1 MATPYPITPN
11 LVVYFTDGAT
21 FGYGNFIIGDTKNGI
36 IGTNTMASSSTGDRI
51 VDVSSQCVKATLGG
65 GYNLLQGQFQAAQA
79 TFRIV
84 DPNGDWNPQNT
95 ASPYYGYL
103 TVNRKIRFTANYGS
117 QGYFLFSGYIQAY
130 NYSYP
135 KNQEVGY
142 VDLVCT
148 DAFRLL
154 NLAGI
159 TTVSGTSAGQTT
171 GQRINNILDQV
182 SFPSSMRAIATGST
196 TVQADPS
203 TLRTALAA
211 VQNCEFSEQGAFY
224 ISGAGNA
231 TFLSRQT
238 VEAAAGKTATF
249 FCNDGT
255 GISYF
260 DFKPAFDDKLIIN
273 QATINRVGGTAQ
285 SASDSASVA
294 KYFPH
299 SVNYDNLVVQTDADS
314 LNIARAYVA
323 TRAETT
329 MRIDSLTLDLTTP
342 DYAAGITAALSFD
355 YFSNVRF
362 KNVGVDGTI
371 IDKTLQVVGIAH
383 EITPNSWKTT
393 FTLSEPLV
401 ESFIIGSSTQGII
414 GVNVMTYQEHKWQQ
428 DFQQ

>member
-1 MATPYPITPN
+1 MAQPYPITPN

-21 FGYGNFIIGDTKNGI
+21 FGYGNFIIGDAKNGI

-84 DPNGDWNPQNT
+84 DPNGDWNPSNT

-103 TVNRKIRFTANYGS
+103 TVNRKIRFTANYGT

-135 KNQEVGY
+135 KNQEIGY

-154 NLAGI
+154 ALAGI
-159 TTVSGTSAGQTT
+159 TTVASTSAGETT
-171 GQRINNILDQV
+171 GQRIGKILDQV
-182 SFPSSMRAIATGST
+182 SFPSSMRAIETGST

-203 TLRTALAA
+203 TLRTSLAA
-211 VQNCEFSEQGAFY
+211 IQNCEFSEQGAFY
-224 ISGAGNA
+224 INGAGNA
-231 TFLSRQT
+231 TFLSRAT
-238 VEAAAGKTATF
+238 VEKSAGGTATF

-273 QATINRVGGTAQ
+273 QATITRVGGTAQ
-285 SASDSASVA
+285 SASNAASVA

-299 SVNYDNLVVQTDADS
+299 SVNYDNLVVQTDADAA
-314 LNIARAYVA
+314 NIAKAYVA

-329 MRIDSLTLDLTTP
+329 LRIDSLTLDLTTP
-342 DYAAGITAALSFD
+342 NYSAGITAALSFD

-362 KNVGVDGTI
+362 KNVGIDGTV

-401 ESFIIGSSTQGII
+401 DSFIIGSSLYGII
-414 GVNVMTYQEHKWQQ
+414 GQSTMTY
-428 DFQQ
+428 

>member
-1 MATPYPITPN
+1 MAAAYPISPN
-11 LVVYFTDGAT
+11 LIVYFTDGAT
-21 FGYGNFIIGDTKNGI
+21 FGYGNFIIGDSKNGI

-51 VDVSSQCVKATLGG
+51 VDVSSQCVKATLSG
-65 GYNLLQGQFQAAQA
+65 GYNLLQGQFQTRQA

-84 DPNGDWNPQNT
+84 DPSGDWNPQNT

-103 TVNRKIRFTANYGS
+103 TVNRKIRFSANYGS
-117 QGYFLFSGYIQAY
+117 SGYFLFSGYIQAY

-159 TTVSGTSAGQTT
+159 TTVAGTSAGQTT
-171 GQRINNILDQV
+171 GARINNILDQV

-203 TLRTALAA
+203 TLRTSLAA
-211 VQNCEFSEQGAFY
+211 IQNCEFSEQGAFY
-224 ISGAGNA
+224 INGAGNA

-238 VEAAAGKTATF
+238 VETASAATPTKF
-249 FCNDGT
+249 SNDGT

-260 DFKPAFDDKLIIN
+260 DYKPAFDDKLIIN
-273 QATINRVGGTAQ
+273 QATITRVGGTAQ
-285 SASDSASVA
+285 TASDSASVS

-299 SVNYDNLVVQTDADS
+299 SVNYDNLVVQTDAEA
-314 LNIARAYVA
+314 LNIARTYVA

-329 MRIDSLTLDLTTP
+329 LRIDSLTLDLTTP
-342 DYAAGITAALSFD
+342 NYDAGITAALSFD

-362 KNVGVDGTI
+362 YNVGVDGTI
-371 IDKTLQVVGIAH
+371 TDKTLQVVGIAH
-383 EITPNSWKTT
+383 DITPNSWKTT

-401 ESFIIGSSTQGII
+401 DAFIIGSAQYGII
-414 GVNVMTYQEHKWQQ
+414 GQSVMTY
-428 DFQQ
+428 

>member
-1 MATPYPITPN
+1 MAQPYPITPN

-21 FGYGNFIIGDTKNGI
+21 FGYPFTIGSDANGI
-36 IGTNTMASSSTGDRI
+36 IGKNTFGSGSSSSLI

-65 GYNLLQGQFQAAQA
+65 GYNLLQGEFQAAQA

-84 DPNGDWNPQNT
+84 DPNGDWNPNNT

-103 TVNRKIRFTANYGS
+103 TPNRKIQFSATYS
-117 QGYFLFSGYIQAY
+117 STDYFLFSGYITAY

-135 KNQEVGY
+135 KNEELGY

-159 TTVSGTSAGQTT
+159 TTVSGTSAGETT
-171 GQRINNILDQV
+171 GQRVGKILDQV
-182 SFPSSMRAIATGST
+182 AFPNSLRNIETGST

-203 TLRTALAA
+203 TLRTSLAA
-211 VQNCEFSEQGAFY
+211 IQNCSFSEQGAFY
-224 ISGAGNA
+224 IDGEGKA

-238 VEAAAGKTATF
+238 VEKAAGQTPTLFA
-249 FCNDGT
+249 NNGT
-255 GISYF
+255 GIGYF
-260 DFKPAFDDKLIIN
+260 NLNPAFDDKLIIN
-273 QATINRVGGTAQ
+273 QATITRVGGTAQ
-285 SASDSASVA
+285 TSSNAASVA

-299 SVNYDNLVVQTDADS
+299 SVNYDNLVVQTDEDA
-314 LNIARAYVA
+314 LNIAKTYVA

-329 MRIDSLTLDLTTP
+329 LRIDAMTLDLTTP
-342 DYAAGITAALSFD
+342 DYAAGIVAALDFD
-355 YFSNVRF
+355 YFTNVRVI
-362 KNVGVDGTI
+362 NVGQDGST

-383 EITPNSWKTT
+383 DITPNTWKTT

-401 ESFIIGSSTQGII
+401 DAFIIGSSTAGII
-414 GVNVMTYQEHKWQQ
+414 GVSAMTY
-428 DFQQ
+428 

>member
-1 MATPYPITPN
+1 MAQPYPITPN

-21 FGYGNFIIGDTKNGI
+21 FGYPFTIGSDANGI
-36 IGTNTMASSSTGDRI
+36 IGKNTFGSGSSSSLI

-65 GYNLLQGQFQAAQA
+65 GYNLLQGEFQAAQA

-84 DPNGDWNPQNT
+84 DPNGDWNPNNT

-103 TVNRKIRFTANYGS
+103 TPNRKIQFSATYS
-117 QGYFLFSGYIQAY
+117 STGYFLFSGYITAY

-135 KNQEVGY
+135 KNEELGY

-159 TTVSGTSAGQTT
+159 TTVSGTSAGETT
-171 GQRINNILDQV
+171 GQRVGKILDQV
-182 SFPSSMRAIATGST
+182 AFPNSLRNIETGST

-203 TLRTALAA
+203 TLRTSLAA
-211 VQNCEFSEQGAFY
+211 IQNCSFSEQGAFY
-224 ISGAGNA
+224 IDGEGKA

-238 VEAAAGKTATF
+238 VEKAAGQTPTLFA
-249 FCNDGT
+249 NNGT
-255 GISYF
+255 GIGYF
-260 DFKPAFDDKLIIN
+260 NLNPAFDDKLIIN
-273 QATINRVGGTAQ
+273 QATITRVGGTAQ
-285 SASDSASVA
+285 TSSNAASVA

-299 SVNYDNLVVQTDADS
+299 SVNYDNLVVQTDEDA
-314 LNIARAYVA
+314 LNIAKTYVA

-329 MRIDSLTLDLTTP
+329 LRIDAMTLDLTTP
-342 DYAAGITAALSFD
+342 DYAAGIVAALDFD
-355 YFSNVRF
+355 YFTNVRVI
-362 KNVGVDGTI
+362 NVGQDGST

-383 EITPNSWKTT
+383 DITPNTWKTT

-401 ESFIIGSSTQGII
+401 DAFIIGSSTAGII
-414 GVNVMTYQEHKWQQ
+414 GVSAMTY
-428 DFQQ
+428 

>member
-1 MATPYPITPN
+1 MASPYPITTN

-21 FGYGNFIIGDTKNGI
+21 FGYPFTIGDPANGI
-36 IGTNTMASSSTGDRI
+36 LGKNTLASSGSSSLI
-51 VDVSSQCVKATLGG
+51 VDVSNQCVKATLGG
-65 GYNLLQGQFQAAQA
+65 GYNLLQGEFQAAQA

-84 DPNGDWNPQNT
+84 DPNGYWNPANPS
-95 ASPYYGYL
+95 SPYAGYL
-103 TVNRKIRFTANYGS
+103 TPNRKIQFSGTYAGTEY
-117 QGYFLFSGYIQAY
+117 YLFSGYITAY

-135 KNQEVGY
+135 KNEQIGY

-154 NLAGI
+154 ALAGI
-159 TTVSGTSAGQTT
+159 TTVAGTSAGQTT

-182 SFPSSMRAIATGST
+182 SFPNSLRSIETGST

-203 TLRTALAA
+203 TLRTSLAA
-211 VQNCEFSEQGAFY
+211 IQNCSFSEQGAFY
-224 ISGAGNA
+224 INGSGQA

-238 VEAAAGKTATF
+238 VEKSAGLTYTTF
-249 FCNDGT
+249 ANDGT

-260 DFKPAFDDKLIIN
+260 DIKPAFDDKLIIN

-285 SASDSASVA
+285 YSANAASVA

-314 LNIARAYVA
+314 LNIAQAYVA

-329 MRIDSLTLDLTTP
+329 QRIDAMTLDLTTP
-342 DYAAGITAALSFD
+342 NYSAGILAALDFD
-355 YFSNVRF
+355 YFSNAHVI
-362 KNVGVDGTI
+362 NVGQSGSI
-371 IDKTLQVVGIAH
+371 IDKYLQVVGIAH

-401 ESFIIGSSTQGII
+401 DSFILNSPQYGII
-414 GVNVMTYQEHKWQQ
+414 GTNVLTY
-428 DFQQ
+428 